1 LADKRI
7 ILLVDMDYFY
17 AACEEL
23 RRDGI
28 RGKPVIVGAD
38 PKNGK
43 GRGVVMTCNYEARKY
58 GIRSA
63 MPISIAYRVKPDA
76 IFLPMDYPYYEEMSN
91 KVMLVLKEFADGFE
105 QVSIDE
111 AYLDISSKVS
121 SFDDAAK
128 YAKTIKDDV
137 KNRAGLP
144 CSIGVSFNKLLA
156 KMASDAA
163 KPNGVKVITEKD
175 VHAFLDDMPVRKL
188 YSVGEKTGE
197 RLEAMGYGTIGK
209 LAKANKMELIA
220 EFGSVGLELHNYA
233 NGIDESPLL
242 QTMPAKSVGREMT
255 FEEDTADRKEVEKG
269 MRKLSDEVAA
279 EAQKLGFV
287 FRTISVKLRYG
298 DFSEKLK
305 SRSVKPTGDAEE
317 LYDTAVRL
325 YAENAEK
332 GRKLRK
338 IGVRVS
344 GFIQYG
350 KQSRLG

>member
-1 LADKRI
+1 
-7 ILLVDMDYFY
+7 MDYFY

-175 VHAFLDDMPVRKL
+175 VHAFLDNMPVGKL
-188 YSVGEKTGE
+188 YSVGEKTAE
-197 RLEAMGYGTIGK
+197 RLESKGYSTIGE
-209 LAKANKMELIA
+209 LSKANKMALMA
-220 EFGSVGLELHNYA
+220 EFGSVGLELYNYA

-242 QTMPAKSVGREMT
+242 QVAPAKSIGREMT
-255 FEEDTADRKEVEKG
+255 FETDTLDRAEIENG
-269 MRKLSDEVAA
+269 IGRLSKEVAA
-279 EAQKLGFV
+279 EVKKAGFV
-287 FRTISVKLRYG
+287 FRTITIKLRYS

-305 SRSVKPTGDAEE
+305 SRSIKPSSDFKE
-317 LYDTAVRL
+317 LYDTSVRL
-325 YAENAEK
+325 YLDNVEK
-332 GRKLRK
+332 NRKLRK

-344 GFIQYG
+344 GLIQYG